1 MSSTNK
7 TSAYELSQFER
18 GDSPGMEDWNEDNR
32 RIVAALIEVGKAA
45 SKPPYVGENLNWWI
59 YDPSIKAYIDSG
71 VRAPGEQGLVGPAN
85 EITIGTVERGDVAS
99 ATITGEAPSQTL
111 NLVLPK
117 GDPGPQGEPGPK
129 GEPGQDGTGTGDM
142 EKSVYDP
149 NNKNSDAFSMGNMTE
164 TATKKV
170 MTDAERTKL
179 ASVEANANNYTHPV
193 NHAPAIITQDANNR
207 FVTDAEKTTWN
218 GKQNALGFTP
228 ANETAFN
235 AHKARH
241 ENGGADAIDP
251 AHLGA
256 NGVAQLGADGKV
268 ANQYTELGY
277 QTKSANYQLVAGD
290 EHKMTEFTATASV
303 TIPAGTFDVGVIIA
317 MCVTAGTLTVVAGSG
332 TTLVKVRGL
341 GSATANA
348 IVVLEHLS
356 GTENPERWLV
366 AGGNLA

>member
-7 TSAYELSQFER
+7 TSAYGLSQFER

-85 EITIGTVERGDVAS
+85 QIAIGTVEAGEEAV
-99 ATITGEAPSQTL
+99 ATITGEAPNQVL
-111 NLVLPK
+111 NLVLPR
-117 GDPGPQGEPGPK
+117 GEQGLP
-129 GEPGQDGTGTGDM
+129 GTGTGYMKQD
-142 EKSVYDP
+142 VYDP
-149 NNKNSDAFSMGNMTE
+149 TSQNADAFSMDSMVE
-164 TATKKV
+164 TSTKKV

-179 ASVEANANNYTHPV
+179 AGVDANANNYTHPV

-207 FVTDAEKTTWN
+207 FVTDAEKAAWN
-218 GKQNALGFTP
+218 GKQEALGFTP

-251 AHLGA
+251 EHLGV

-277 QTKSANYQLVAGD
+277 QSKSANYQLVSGD
-290 EHKMTEFTATASV
+290 ENKMTEFTATASV

-356 GTENPERWLV
+356 GTESPERWLV